1 MLFIPFILTVCISPF
16 FIYQLVNLLDRFLWT
31 PSNLDITK
39 LNTNNPEFNYVL
51 HKKNDIRTFIA
62 YWLLYDYSE
71 EPVNSKRLKDDDI
84 LPKDL
89 KGNIITLNLTFNE
102 DKLNH
107 LIKIARQY
115 TMVYNSKLVSSEY
128 KTMLSKLTSQHK
140 NFKVIDSHNIISSV
154 ATLLYGNSSPC
165 WAVEYL
171 CNIPIDLIQL
181 MFPKNYRLSHISKFT
196 SLHPHLIR
204 NRYQLAVETFN
215 LRTTLIKNLTNKMY
229 FSKYGNHNVAI
240 VNSGFWKSEIA
251 DYVLTHYKF
260 VDSVLVWNYS
270 QPEYH
275 ISIRTRPIES
285 SQGSPNTISA
295 QTLANLFG
303 GGGNATV
310 AGATTSGE
318 WQKYFDKFVS
328 YSEFKN
334 MKEFSKL
341 KQRKF
346 AGVDVDKILNS

>member
-1 MLFIPFILTVCISPF
+1 MLT
-16 FIYQLVNLLDRFLWT
+16 T
-31 PSNLDITK
+31 SNLDITT
-39 LNTNNPEFNYVL
+39 LDTNNKQYNYVL
-51 HKKNDIRTFIA
+51 HKKNDIRTFIS
-62 YWLLYDYSE
+62 YWLLYDYSD

-89 KGNIITLNLTFNE
+89 KGNIISLNLTFNE

-115 TMVYNSKLVSSEY
+115 IMVYNSKSVSSEY
-128 KTMLSKLTSQHK
+128 KTMISGLTLQHK
-140 NFKVIDSHNIISSV
+140 NFKVIDSHNIISSI
-154 ATLLYGNSSPC
+154 ATLLYGHSSPC
-165 WAVEYL
+165 WSVEYL
-171 CNIPIDLIQL
+171 CNIPTDLIQL
-181 MFPKNYRLSHISKFT
+181 MFPKNYRLSHISKFIR
-196 SLHPHLIR
+196 LHPHLIR

-229 FSKYGNHNVAI
+229 FSKYGQHNVAI
-240 VNSGFWKSEIA
+240 VNNGFWKSEIA
-251 DYVLTHYKF
+251 DYVLTNYKF
-260 VDSVLVWNYS
+260 VDAVLVWNYS

-275 ISIRTRPIES
+275 ISIRTRKLCDG
-285 SQGSPNTISA
+285 SQNSISA

-341 KQRKF
+341 RQRKF
-346 AGVDVDKILNS
+346 AGVDVDKIKIE